1 MIYTLS
7 GELTFKKENF
17 IVIDVSG
24 VGYKVFVPSSMQSG
38 LPATG
43 SRLKI
48 FIYTHIRENAFELYG
63 FLEEKDLD
71 FFELLV
77 SVSGIGPK
85 SAMGILS
92 VGSIDRLSTA
102 IANGETELLQKSS
115 GVGRKT
121 ADRIILELKDKV
133 KSYGGKE
140 AVKMMESDNDIYE
153 AMASLGYTVKQIK
166 DVIGEID
173 PDLKNVSDRLRD
185 ALKKIKKH

>member
-1 MIYTLS
+1 MIYTLT
-7 GELTFKKENF
+7 GELALKKENF
-17 IVIDVSG
+17 IVIDASG
-24 VGYKVFVPSSMQSG
+24 VGYKVFISSSLQGG

-43 SRLKI
+43 SRLKV

-121 ADRIILELKDKV
+121 SERIILELKDKV
-133 KSYGGKE
+133 KSFGGKE
-140 AVKMMESDNDIYE
+140 TVKMMESDNDIYE

-173 PDLKNVSDRLRD
+173 PNLKNVSDRLRD

>member
-1 MIYTLS
+1 
-7 GELTFKKENF
+7 
-17 IVIDVSG
+17 
-24 VGYKVFVPSSMQSG
+24 
-38 LPATG
+38 
-43 SRLKI
+43 
-48 FIYTHIRENAFELYG
+48 
-63 FLEEKDLD
+63 LEERDLD
-71 FFELLV
+71 FFEFLV

-121 ADRIILELKDKV
+121 ADRIILELRDKV